1 MVNFKFELLKPQDVD
16 KCINAIISIPMM
28 ELPGATVETRKMALR
43 SIIHGSHALTLV
55 AKKGNEI
62 VGVIN
67 CTRSLGGGIPPRISF
82 LSIMDEQSAQEG
94 LGQELIGELLEVAR
108 KEMPSAVYI
117 NVSAQ
122 AESMWQVALY
132 SSKGFKVCGFAR
144 DVLLQDRDVVFMK
157 KALRQQR
164 DNK

>member
-1 MVNFKFELLKPQDVD
+1 MTERKIV
-16 KCINAIISIPMM
+16 IPG
-28 ELPGATVETRKMALR
+28 EVIFSGEDYLPGKGTE
-43 SIIHGSHALTLV
+43 
-55 AKKGNEI
+55 KKGNEI

-67 CTRSLGGGIPPRISF
+67 CSRLLEGGIPPRISF
-82 LSIMDEQSAQEG
+82 LSIMDEQSAKEG
-94 LGQELIGELLEVAR
+94 LGPELIDELLEVAR
-108 KEMPSAVYI
+108 KEMPSASYI

-122 AESMWQVALY
+122 AESMWQVSLY
-132 SSKGFKVCGFAR
+132 SSKGFRVCGFAR